1 MNINEQIKYWEIL
14 MKHLQHNSIIFYRIV
29 WDQIFMILF
38 FSIIVVLTYDQ
49 YNFHPSE
56 SMLDKVV
63 TSIYYSTSTQFT
75 TGYGDITPQTIL
87 AKSINVI
94 HNILA
99 YFLLVTEISSV
110 ANFK

>member
-1 MNINEQIKYWEIL
+1 MDINEQIKYWEIL
-14 MKHLQHNSIIFYRIV
+14 MKILQQNSLIFYRIM
-29 WDQIFMILF
+29 WDQIFMILL

-49 YNFHPSE
+49 YNFHPAD

-87 AKSINVI
+87 AKSINII

-99 YFLLVTEISSV
+99 YFLLVTEISTF
-110 ANFK
+110 ANLK